1 MTVSRV
7 HSWKLKD
14 APVPESIKVLK
25 NDGDVSEDT
34 GLGSK
39 ALGIN

>member
-1 MTVSRV
+1 MLLEYVS
-7 HSWKLKD
+7 
-14 APVPESIKVLK
+14 VPESIKVLK